1 MFLSYNLK
9 SETGDVSKE
18 DNDTTLA
25 PAADEP
31 KSVANV
37 MPITEVLASAG
48 RALEGT
54 QAELI
59 LQPLRLAFEY
69 KNVKLVEPAL
79 DCLHVW
85 IVSLSL
91 SPLLFILWIFDW
103 IWNDPIIFDFTQLL
117 DIIQLPKE
125 G

>member
-79 DCLHVW
+79 DCLHV
-85 IVSLSL
+85 
-91 SPLLFILWIFDW
+91 
-103 IWNDPIIFDFTQLL
+103 
-117 DIIQLPKE
+117 
-125 G
+125 